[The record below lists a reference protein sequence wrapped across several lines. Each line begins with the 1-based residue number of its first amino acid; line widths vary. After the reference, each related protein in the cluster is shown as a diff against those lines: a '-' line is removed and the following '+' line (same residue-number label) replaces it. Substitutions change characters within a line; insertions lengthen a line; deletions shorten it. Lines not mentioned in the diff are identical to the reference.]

1 MSYIGKIGISRLDP
15 ENLFDFNIANQMAK
29 EGGDRRNSYRIL
41 LWLFCHKRYNAQKNR
56 SCATILNYDPASL

>member
-29 EGGDRRNSYRIL
+29 EGGGSPKQL
-41 LWLFCHKRYNAQKNR
+41 
-56 SCATILNYDPASL
+56 